1 MLGSFTM
8 PDLVV
13 DRNGAILL
21 RDNTVIDHRDL
32 MQAKS
37 SDPDVLRGALQCRRP
52 ILLSIRLSSSL
63 SHLYNSNRSF
73 T

>member
-21 RDNTVIDHRDL
+21 RDKTVIDYRGL

-37 SDPDVLRGALQCRRP
+37 SDPDVPRGALQCRRP